1 MLLLGLG
8 VIYPQETSAEAFTG
22 ETFLTWSESQQR
34 SYLNA
39 QLVMASTI
47 VAREKPTMSQCVSDE
62 FFGSSGMTSAAFAD
76 AMRSIH
82 DFKTYHPSSVLVILI
97 ENACGEFY

>member
-1 MLLLGLG
+1 MTLLGLG
-8 VIYPQETSAEAFTG
+8 VIYPQETSADAFTG
-22 ETFLTWSESQQR
+22 ETFLTWSENQQR

-47 VAREKPTMSQCVSDE
+47 VAREKPTMSQCVSDK
-62 FFGSSGMTSAAFAD
+62 FFGSSGMTSEAFTD
-76 AMRSIH
+76 AMQSIR

>member
-1 MLLLGLG
+1 MALVGLG
-8 VIYPQETSAEAFTG
+8 VICPQKSSADAFTG

-47 VAREKPTMSQCVSDE
+47 VARDKPTMSKCVSDE
-62 FFGSSGMTSAAFAD
+62 FFGSSGMTSEAFAN
-76 AMRSIH
+76 AMQSIR
-82 DFKTYHPSSVLVILI
+82 DFKTYHPSSVLVILV